1 MVGCHYILQPRRVSW
16 FGSPSI
22 WGVLT
27 GELLAWTPWNSF
39 ENKPSKNQRTTNQK
53 MNEHETS
60 AIFFQPKFCF
70 WIMCGRVAPASF
82 NFSDFLVIENS
93 TVLLSNARC
102 DGSTIKRS
110 VKFTLAFNWPPG
122 CDQVFGLQVAGAEN
136 PRGG

>member
-1 MVGCHYILQPRRVSW
+1 
-16 FGSPSI
+16 
-22 WGVLT
+22 
-27 GELLAWTPWNSF
+27 
-39 ENKPSKNQRTTNQK
+39 
-53 MNEHETS
+53 
-60 AIFFQPKFCF
+60 
-70 WIMCGRVAPASF
+70 MCGRVAPASF
-82 NFSDFLVIENS
+82 NLSDFLVIENS